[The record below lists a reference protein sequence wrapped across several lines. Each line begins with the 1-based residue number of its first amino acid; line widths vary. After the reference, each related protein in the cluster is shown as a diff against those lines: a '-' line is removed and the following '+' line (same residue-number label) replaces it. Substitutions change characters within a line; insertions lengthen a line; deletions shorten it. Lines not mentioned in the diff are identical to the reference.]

1 MKLSKMFL
9 LPIAALVLIFAFQ
22 NCGQPGSLTQSSA
35 QIAKLSEADIP
46 AAGEEVVVDDTA
58 PVVVDDTAP
67 VVVDDT
73 VPVVVDDGVNM
84 CESDLEGAIIK
95 EVKAP
100 SASGASS
107 HLFSHDQS
115 IALLKGQNKI
125 LLTAKHDARKINK
138 LDLVM
143 AEKSAGKKIRLFLD
157 REDYVVVQGKTYELS
172 FTLTAAAMP
181 AAGIVEAG
189 ISSKGKKTS
198 EMSSTSVEEDAA
210 DGEKEDCDDE
220 KANSCKIEITDAKLV
235 EVVN

>member
-1 MKLSKMFL
+1 MKLSKIFL
-9 LPIAALVLIFAFQ
+9 MLTGALGLIFAFQ
-22 NCGQPGSLTQSSA
+22 NCGQPGSLSKGGV

-46 AAGEEVVVDDTA
+46 VDDTVV
-58 PVVVDDTAP
+58 PVVGEE

-73 VPVVVDDGVNM
+73 VPVVIDEGVNM
-84 CESDLEGAIIK
+84 CENDLEGAIIK

-115 IALLKGQNKI
+115 IALVKGLNKI

-138 LDLVM
+138 LDLIM

-157 REDYVVVQGKTYELS
+157 REDYIVSQGKTYELS
-172 FTLTAAAMP
+172 FTLTAAATP

-189 ISSKGKKTS
+189 VSTKGKKTA
-198 EMSSTSVEEDAA
+198 EMSSAA
-210 DGEKEDCDDE
+210 EDCDKE
-220 KANSCKIEITDAKLV
+220 EQNSCKIEITGAKLI
-235 EVVN
+235 EVVK